1 MPQFLT
7 TYGGHV
13 SPAGLV
19 VANIEASRANPTIS
33 ISTTLLETLVVLVVG
48 ITTFKRGYI
57 WRVGNEDKINILN
70 DP

>member
-13 SPAGLV
+13 SLAGPI

-33 ISTTLLETLVVLVVG
+33 ISTTLLETLVVSVAG

-57 WRVGNEDKINILN
+57 WRVDNGEKINI
-70 DP
+70 